1 MVSSLLDKL
10 DGELNKLGVKYS
22 LTRPEMEEMVTYF
35 FRDLKLMITDP
46 RMPKIVLQSFG
57 TFKPVLAQI
66 DRSLRKFFF
75 WRKSGR
81 DNKAALTT
89 FIRKYWKIRRRLKAE
104 KNKKVTFRDWHRGK
118 YPGSDIEDDLQELGV
133 WSK

>member
-1 MVSSLLDKL
+1 MVSSLLGKL

-22 LTRPEMEEMVTYF
+22 LTRPEMEEIITYF

-57 TFKPVLAQI
+57 SFKPGLAQI

-75 WRKSGR
+75 WRRMGK
-81 DNKAALTT
+81 DNKLSLTR
-89 FIRKYWKIRRRLKAE
+89 FIQKYWKVRKRLQSE
-104 KNKKVTFRDWHRGK
+104 KNKGVTFRNWHRSK
-118 YPGSDIEDDLQELGV
+118 YPGADINEELEDLGV